1 MTFYKKLLSEETDF
15 LLYFFVTFVIIK
27 KSFTVFLTRGDAVK
41 NRSIVFKLF
50 LLTSTLFTIIFLL
63 FFLGQSLFLEKFYI
77 NKKVKTVQTAFEKF
91 VDAYEKSDKSDK
103 SYEEIR
109 KLKQEF
115 HDKTN
120 ADMQFLNANGIIKSD
135 SNYYIDVFN
144 PKNNETYSIPL
155 NNLLTPEEY
164 KKFENLGLKKDDVIN
179 VVGLLQNNTI
189 TPIKLTT
196 NYNRWQNEYTN
207 SDFSSI
213 NGNPSKNRLTN
224 RYKTVTQIEFTGTIS
239 KLQLPSKAEVRL
251 ANDIETLQA
260 VQYFAELIRNG
271 TANSQ
276 QLNTYIIDS
285 GENIKNSIFVK
296 PIIENGE
303 ITEYA
308 FAIASLQPVN
318 EAMLVL
324 KDYYVYAL
332 IIVFLVIILLS
343 FYYSKIIVKPLI
355 KMNRVTKKMA
365 NFDFSEKLP
374 VTADDEIGGLSGSIN
389 TLSVNL
395 KDRIDRLNVA
405 NTKLQQDIERERQLE
420 KTRKEFISGVSHE
433 LKTPLSVIRS
443 FAEGIKDGVSR
454 DTTYYTDVIL
464 EETENMN
471 RLIVEMLELA
481 KLESGTYKLDMTTFS
496 IGELIQQV
504 YTKLLFS
511 MEEKHLQ
518 VNIDV
523 DSSIFVKANR
533 SRIEQVVVNLLSNAI
548 RYTPDGEKIQVSVIA
563 MEDTVK
569 VEIENTGNPI
579 PEESLEKIWDRF
591 YRLDASRSRHTGG
604 TGLGLSIVKNILD
617 LHDAEYGVYNTTN
630 SVVFYF
636 NLQKVKEVK

>member
-1 MTFYKKLLSEETDF
+1 M
-15 LLYFFVTFVIIK
+15 
-27 KSFTVFLTRGDAVK
+27 K

-91 VDAYEKSDKSDK
+91 VDNYDKSDK
-103 SYEEIR
+103 SYEKVR

-120 ADMQFLNANGIIKSD
+120 ADMQFLDSNGIIKSD
-135 SNYYIDVFN
+135 NNYYIDVFN
-144 PKNNETYSIPL
+144 PNNNKQYSIPL

-164 KKFENLGLKKDDVIN
+164 SKFENLGLKKDVIIN
-179 VVGLLQNNTI
+179 VDGVVQENNII
-189 TPIKLTT
+189 TPQKLGT
-196 NYNRWQNEYTN
+196 NYNQWQNEHFY
-207 SDFSSI
+207 SDFQSI
-213 NGNPSKNRLTN
+213 NGNPSKNRLAS
-224 RYKTVTQIEFTGTIS
+224 RYKSTTRIVFTGVIT

-260 VQYFAELIRNG
+260 VQYFADIIRDG
-271 TANSQ
+271 TSNSN
-276 QLNTYIIDS
+276 QLNTFILDG

-296 PIIENGE
+296 PIIENGK

-443 FAEGIKDGVSR
+443 FAEGIKDGVSK
-454 DTTYYTDVIL
+454 DTSYYTDVIL

-496 IGELIQQV
+496 IGELTQQV

-518 VNIDV
+518 VNV
-523 DSSIFVKANR
+523 DADPSILVKANR

-548 RYTPDGEKIQVSVIA
+548 RYTPDGEKIQVSIIEA
-563 MEDTVK
+563 EDTVK
-569 VEIENTGNPI
+569 IEIENTGNPI

-617 LHDAEYGVYNTTN
+617 LHHAEYGVYNTTN

>member
-1 MTFYKKLLSEETDF
+1 M
-15 LLYFFVTFVIIK
+15 
-27 KSFTVFLTRGDAVK
+27 K

-91 VDAYEKSDKSDK
+91 VDNYDKSDK
-103 SYEEIR
+103 SYEKVR

-120 ADMQFLNANGIIKSD
+120 ADMQFLDSNGIIKSD
-135 SNYYIDVFN
+135 NNYYIDVIN
-144 PKNNETYSIPL
+144 PKNEKQYSIPL

-164 KKFENLGLKKDDVIN
+164 NKFENLGLKKDVIIN
-179 VVGLLQNNTI
+179 VDGVVQENNII
-189 TPIKLTT
+189 TPQKLGT
-196 NYNRWQNEYTN
+196 NYNQWQNEHFY
-207 SDFSSI
+207 SDFQSI
-213 NGNPSKNRLTN
+213 NGNPSKNRLAS
-224 RYKTVTQIEFTGTIS
+224 RYKSTTRIVFTGVIT

-260 VQYFAELIRNG
+260 VQYFADMIREG
-271 TANSQ
+271 TSNSN
-276 QLNTYIIDS
+276 QLSTFILDG

-296 PIIENGE
+296 PIIENGR

-355 KMNRVTKKMA
+355 KINRVTKKMA

-443 FAEGIKDGVSR
+443 FAEGIKDGVSK
-454 DTTYYTDVIL
+454 DTSYYTDVIL

-496 IGELIQQV
+496 IGELTQQV

-518 VNIDV
+518 VNIDA
-523 DSSIFVKANR
+523 DPSILVKANR

-548 RYTPDGEKIQVSVIA
+548 RYTPEGEKIQVSIIEA
-563 MEDTVK
+563 EDTVK

-617 LHDAEYGVYNTTN
+617 LHHAEYGVYNTTN

>member
-1 MTFYKKLLSEETDF
+1 M
-15 LLYFFVTFVIIK
+15 
-27 KSFTVFLTRGDAVK
+27 K

-91 VDAYEKSDKSDK
+91 VDNYEKSDKSF
-103 SYEEIR
+103 EEIR

-120 ADMQFLNANGIIKSD
+120 AEMQFLDSNGIIKSEN
-135 SNYYIDVFN
+135 NYYIEVIN
-144 PKNNETYSIPL
+144 SNNNKTYSIPL

-164 KKFENLGLKKDDVIN
+164 NKFENLGLKKEGMIHVE
-179 VVGLLQNNTI
+179 GFLQDNII
-189 TPIKLTT
+189 TPLELTT
-196 NYNRWQNEYTN
+196 NYNRWRNENVN
-207 SDFSSI
+207 SDFQTIS
-213 NGNPSKNRLTN
+213 GNPSKNRLTN
-224 RYKTVTQIEFTGTIS
+224 RYKTTSQISFTGVIS
-239 KLQLPSKAEVRL
+239 KLHIPSKSEVRL
-251 ANDIETLQA
+251 ANDFETLQA
-260 VQYFAELIRNG
+260 VEYFASTIRQG
-271 TANSQ
+271 TSNSN
-276 QLNTYIIDS
+276 QLNTYILDS
-285 GENIKNSIFVK
+285 GENIKNSVFVK
-296 PIIENGE
+296 PIMENGK
-303 ITEYA
+303 TKEYA
-308 FAIASLQPVN
+308 FVIASLQPVN

-355 KMNRVTKKMA
+355 KINRVTKKMA

-374 VTADDEIGGLSGSIN
+374 VTADDEIGGLSSGIN

-443 FAEGIKDGVSR
+443 FAEGIQDGVSK
-454 DTTYYTDVIL
+454 DTTYYTNVIL
-464 EETENMN
+464 EETDNMN

-481 KLESGTYKLDMTTFS
+481 KLESGTYKLEMSTFS

-518 VNIDV
+518 VDIHA
-523 DSSIFVKANR
+523 DSSLFVKANR
-533 SRIEQVVVNLLSNAI
+533 SRIKQVVVNLLSNAI
-548 RYTPDGEKIQVSVIA
+548 RYTPDGEKIHVSIIET
-563 MEDTVK
+563 EDTVK
-569 VEIENTGNPI
+569 IKIENTGNPI

-617 LHDAEYGVYNTTN
+617 LHHAEYGVYNTTN

>member
-1 MTFYKKLLSEETDF
+1 M
-15 LLYFFVTFVIIK
+15 
-27 KSFTVFLTRGDAVK
+27 K

-91 VDAYEKSDKSDK
+91 VDNYDKSDK
-103 SYEEIR
+103 SYEKVR

-120 ADMQFLNANGIIKSD
+120 ADMQFLDSNGIIKSD
-135 SNYYIDVFN
+135 NNYYIDVFN
-144 PKNNETYSIPL
+144 PNNNKQYSIPL

-164 KKFENLGLKKDDVIN
+164 NKFENLGLKKDVIIN
-179 VVGLLQNNTI
+179 VDGVVQENNII
-189 TPIKLTT
+189 TPQKLGT
-196 NYNRWQNEYTN
+196 NYNQWQNEHFY
-207 SDFSSI
+207 SDFQSI
-213 NGNPSKNRLTN
+213 NGNPSKNRLAS
-224 RYKTVTQIEFTGTIS
+224 RYKSTTRIVFTGVIT

-260 VQYFAELIRNG
+260 VQYFADMIREG
-271 TANSQ
+271 TSNSN
-276 QLNTYIIDS
+276 QLSTFILDG

-296 PIIENGE
+296 PIIENGR

-443 FAEGIKDGVSR
+443 FAEGIKDGVSK
-454 DTTYYTDVIL
+454 DTSYYTDVIL

-471 RLIVEMLELA
+471 MLIVEMLELA

-496 IGELIQQV
+496 IGELTQQV

-518 VNIDV
+518 VNV
-523 DSSIFVKANR
+523 DADPSILVTANR

-548 RYTPDGEKIQVSVIA
+548 RYTPEGEKIQVSIIEA
-563 MEDTVK
+563 EDTVK

-617 LHDAEYGVYNTTN
+617 LHHAEYGVYNTTN

>member
-1 MTFYKKLLSEETDF
+1 M
-15 LLYFFVTFVIIK
+15 
-27 KSFTVFLTRGDAVK
+27 K

-91 VDAYEKSDKSDK
+91 VDNYDKSDK
-103 SYEEIR
+103 SYEQVR

-120 ADMQFLNANGIIKSD
+120 ADMQFLDSNGIIKSD
-135 SNYYIDVFN
+135 NNYYIDVFN
-144 PKNNETYSIPL
+144 PKNNKQYSIPL

-164 KKFENLGLKKDDVIN
+164 NKFENLGLKKDVIIN
-179 VVGLLQNNTI
+179 VDGVVQENNII
-189 TPIKLTT
+189 TPQKLGT
-196 NYNRWQNEYTN
+196 NYNQWQNEHFY
-207 SDFSSI
+207 SDFQSI
-213 NGNPSKNRLTN
+213 NGNPSKNRLAS
-224 RYKTVTQIEFTGTIS
+224 RYKSTTRIVFTGVIT

-260 VQYFAELIRNG
+260 VQYFADMIREG
-271 TANSQ
+271 TSNSN
-276 QLNTYIIDS
+276 QLSTFILDG

-296 PIIENGE
+296 PIIENGR

-355 KMNRVTKKMA
+355 KINRVTKKMA

-443 FAEGIKDGVSR
+443 FAEGIKDGVSK
-454 DTTYYTDVIL
+454 DTSYYTDVIL

-496 IGELIQQV
+496 IGELTQQV

-518 VNIDV
+518 VNIDA
-523 DSSIFVKANR
+523 DPSILVKANR

-548 RYTPDGEKIQVSVIA
+548 RYTPEGEKIQVSIIEA
-563 MEDTVK
+563 EGTVK

-617 LHDAEYGVYNTTN
+617 LHHAEYGVYNTTN

>member
-1 MTFYKKLLSEETDF
+1 M
-15 LLYFFVTFVIIK
+15 
-27 KSFTVFLTRGDAVK
+27 K

-91 VDAYEKSDKSDK
+91 VDNYEKSGKT
-103 SYEEIR
+103 YEEIR

-120 ADMQFLNANGIIKSD
+120 AEMQFLNTNGIIKSD
-135 SNYYIDVFN
+135 NNFYIDVIN
-144 PKNNETYSIPL
+144 PKNNKAYSIPL

-164 KKFENLGLKKDDVIN
+164 NKFENLGLKKDGVIN
-179 VVGLLQNNTI
+179 VVGFVQDSAI
-189 TPIKLTT
+189 TPIELTT
-196 NYNRWQNEYTN
+196 NYNRWQNEYIN
-207 SDFSSI
+207 SDFQSI
-213 NGNPSKNRLTN
+213 NGNPAKNRLTS
-224 RYKTVTQIEFTGTIS
+224 RSKTVTQIEFTGIVS
-239 KLQLPSKAEVRL
+239 KLQLPSKADVRL
-251 ANDIETLQA
+251 ANDLETLQA
-260 VQYFAELIRNG
+260 VQYFAEIIRDG
-271 TANSQ
+271 TTSPQ
-276 QLNTYIIDS
+276 QLSHFLLDS

-296 PIIENGE
+296 PIMENGK

-308 FAIASLQPVN
+308 FAVASLQPVN

-443 FAEGIKDGVSR
+443 FAEGIKDGVSK

-518 VNIDV
+518 VSIDV

-579 PEESLEKIWDRF
+579 PEDSLEKIWDRF

-617 LHDAEYGVYNTTN
+617 LHHAEYGVYNTTN

>member
-1 MTFYKKLLSEETDF
+1 M
-15 LLYFFVTFVIIK
+15 
-27 KSFTVFLTRGDAVK
+27 K

-91 VDAYEKSDKSDK
+91 VDNYEKSGK

-120 ADMQFLNANGIIKSD
+120 AEMQFLDSNGIIKSD
-135 SNYYIDVFN
+135 TNYYIDVIGPN
-144 PKNNETYSIPL
+144 DTTYSIPL
-155 NNLLTPEEY
+155 NNILTPEEY
-164 KKFENLGLKKDDVIN
+164 NKFENLGLKKDGIISVFGFLHGNI
-179 VVGLLQNNTI
+179 I
-189 TPIKLTT
+189 TPISLKT
-196 NYNRWQNEYTN
+196 NYNQWSNGNIT
-207 SDFSSI
+207 SDMQLI
-213 NGNPSKNRLTN
+213 GENPSKNRLTN
-224 RYKTVTQIEFTGTIS
+224 RYKQQGFTTVDFEGVIS

-251 ANDIETLQA
+251 ANDFETLQA
-260 VQYFAELIRNG
+260 VQSFANTIRQGIFNSNQLII
-271 TANSQ
+271 
-276 QLNTYIIDS
+276 YPIDA
-285 GENIKNSIFVK
+285 GENLKNRIFVK
-296 PIIENGE
+296 PIIENGK

-308 FAIASLQPVN
+308 FAIVSLQPVN

-355 KMNRVTKKMA
+355 KINRVTKKMA

-443 FAEGIKDGVSR
+443 FAEGIQDGVSK

-481 KLESGTYKLDMTTFS
+481 KLESGTYKLEMTTFS

-504 YTKLLFS
+504 HTKLLFS
-511 MEEKHLQ
+511 MEEKQLQ
-518 VNIDV
+518 VDV
-523 DSSIFVKANR
+523 DADTSIFVKANR

-548 RYTPDGEKIQVSVIA
+548 RYTPDGERIKVSVIET
-563 MEDTVK
+563 EDTVK
-569 VEIENTGNPI
+569 VEIENSGNLI

-617 LHDAEYGVYNTTN
+617 LHHAKYGVYNTNN

-636 NLQKVKEVK
+636 NLPNVKEVK

>member
-1 MTFYKKLLSEETDF
+1 
-15 LLYFFVTFVIIK
+15 
-27 KSFTVFLTRGDAVK
+27 
-41 NRSIVFKLF
+41 
-50 LLTSTLFTIIFLL
+50 TIIFLL

-91 VDAYEKSDKSDK
+91 VDNYDKSDK
-103 SYEEIR
+103 SYEKIR

-120 ADMQFLNANGIIKSD
+120 ADMQFLDSNGIIKSD
-135 SNYYIDVFN
+135 NNYYIDVFN
-144 PKNNETYSIPL
+144 PNNNKQYSIPL

-164 KKFENLGLKKDDVIN
+164 NKFENLGLKKDVIIN
-179 VVGLLQNNTI
+179 VDGVVQENNII
-189 TPIKLTT
+189 TPQKLGT
-196 NYNRWQNEYTN
+196 NYNQWQNEHFY
-207 SDFSSI
+207 SDFQSI
-213 NGNPSKNRLTN
+213 NGNPSKNRLAS
-224 RYKTVTQIEFTGTIS
+224 RYKSTTRIVFTGVIT

-260 VQYFAELIRNG
+260 VQYFADIIRDG
-271 TANSQ
+271 TSNSN
-276 QLNTYIIDS
+276 QLNTFILDG

-296 PIIENGE
+296 PIIENGK

-355 KMNRVTKKMA
+355 KINRVTKKMA

-443 FAEGIKDGVSR
+443 FAEGIKDGVSK
-454 DTTYYTDVIL
+454 DTSYYTDVIL

-496 IGELIQQV
+496 IGELTQQV

-518 VNIDV
+518 VNV
-523 DSSIFVKANR
+523 DADPSILVKANR

-548 RYTPDGEKIQVSVIA
+548 RYTPDGKKIQVSIIEA
-563 MEDTVK
+563 EDTVK

-617 LHDAEYGVYNTTN
+617 LHHAEYGVYNTTN

>member
-1 MTFYKKLLSEETDF
+1 M
-15 LLYFFVTFVIIK
+15 
-27 KSFTVFLTRGDAVK
+27 K

-91 VDAYEKSDKSDK
+91 VDNYDKSDK
-103 SYEEIR
+103 SYEKVR

-120 ADMQFLNANGIIKSD
+120 ADMQFLDSNGIIKSD
-135 SNYYIDVFN
+135 NNYYIDVFN
-144 PKNNETYSIPL
+144 PNNNKQYSIPL

-164 KKFENLGLKKDDVIN
+164 NKFENLGLKKDVIIN
-179 VVGLLQNNTI
+179 VDGVVQENNII
-189 TPIKLTT
+189 TPQKLGT
-196 NYNRWQNEYTN
+196 NYNQWQNEHFY
-207 SDFSSI
+207 SDFQSI
-213 NGNPSKNRLTN
+213 NGNPSKNRLAS
-224 RYKTVTQIEFTGTIS
+224 RYKSTTRIVFTGVIT

-260 VQYFAELIRNG
+260 VQYFADMIREG
-271 TANSQ
+271 TSNSN
-276 QLNTYIIDS
+276 QLSTFILDG

-296 PIIENGE
+296 PIIENGR

-355 KMNRVTKKMA
+355 KINRVTKKMA

-443 FAEGIKDGVSR
+443 FAEGIKDGVSK
-454 DTTYYTDVIL
+454 DTSYYTDVIL

-496 IGELIQQV
+496 IGELTQQV

-518 VNIDV
+518 VNIDA
-523 DSSIFVKANR
+523 DPSILVKANR

-548 RYTPDGEKIQVSVIA
+548 RYTPEGEKIQVSIIEA
-563 MEDTVK
+563 EDTVK

-617 LHDAEYGVYNTTN
+617 LHHAEYGVYNTTN

>member
-1 MTFYKKLLSEETDF
+1 M
-15 LLYFFVTFVIIK
+15 
-27 KSFTVFLTRGDAVK
+27 K

-91 VDAYEKSDKSDK
+91 VDNYEKSAQDF
-103 SYEEIR
+103 EETR

-120 ADMQFLNANGIIKSD
+120 AEIQFLDSNGIIKSEY
-135 SNYYIDVFN
+135 SFYIDVIN
-144 PKNNETYSIPL
+144 PDNNKTYSIPL

-164 KKFENLGLKKDDVIN
+164 NKFANLGLKKDGIIYVD
-179 VVGLLQNNTI
+179 GLLQSNNVITPQELITNNT
-189 TPIKLTT
+189 
-196 NYNRWQNEYTN
+196 RWENEQFN
-207 SDFSSI
+207 SDFQSI
-213 NGNPSKNRLTN
+213 SGNPSKNKLKN
-224 RYKTVTQIEFTGTIS
+224 RYDNTGSPIHFTGVIS

-251 ANDIETLQA
+251 AKDFETLQA
-260 VQYFAELIRNG
+260 VQYFARTIRQG
-271 TANSQ
+271 TSNSN
-276 QLNTYIIDS
+276 QLNTYILDS
-285 GENIKNSIFVK
+285 GENIKNSVFVK
-296 PIIENGE
+296 PIMENGK
-303 ITEYA
+303 IKEYA
-308 FAIASLQPVN
+308 FVIASLQPVN

-355 KMNRVTKKMA
+355 KINRVTKKMA

-374 VTADDEIGGLSGSIN
+374 VTADDEIGGLSSSIN

-443 FAEGIKDGVSR
+443 FAEGIQDGVSK
-454 DTTYYTDVIL
+454 DTTYYTNVIL
-464 EETENMN
+464 EETDNMN

-481 KLESGTYKLDMTTFS
+481 KLESGTYKLEMSTFS

-518 VNIDV
+518 VDIHA
-523 DSSIFVKANR
+523 DSSLFVKANR
-533 SRIEQVVVNLLSNAI
+533 SRIKQVVVNLLSNAI
-548 RYTPDGEKIQVSVIA
+548 RYTPDGEKIHVSIVET
-563 MEDTVK
+563 EDTVK
-569 VEIENTGNPI
+569 IEIENTGNPI

-617 LHDAEYGVYNTTN
+617 LHRAEYGVYNTTN

>member
-1 MTFYKKLLSEETDF
+1 M
-15 LLYFFVTFVIIK
+15 
-27 KSFTVFLTRGDAVK
+27 K

-91 VDAYEKSDKSDK
+91 VDNYDKSDK
-103 SYEEIR
+103 SYEKVR

-120 ADMQFLNANGIIKSD
+120 ADMQFLDSNGIIKSD
-135 SNYYIDVFN
+135 NNYYIDVFN
-144 PKNNETYSIPL
+144 PNNNKQYSIPL

-164 KKFENLGLKKDDVIN
+164 NKFENLGLKKDVIIN
-179 VVGLLQNNTI
+179 VDGVVQENNII
-189 TPIKLTT
+189 TPQKLGT
-196 NYNRWQNEYTN
+196 NYNQWQNEHFY
-207 SDFSSI
+207 SDFQSI
-213 NGNPSKNRLTN
+213 NGNPSKNRLAS
-224 RYKTVTQIEFTGTIS
+224 RYKSTTRIVFTGVIT

-260 VQYFAELIRNG
+260 VQYFADIIRDG
-271 TANSQ
+271 TSNSN
-276 QLNTYIIDS
+276 QLNTFILDG

-296 PIIENGE
+296 PIIENGK

-443 FAEGIKDGVSR
+443 FAEGIKDGVSK
-454 DTTYYTDVIL
+454 DTSYYTDVIL

-496 IGELIQQV
+496 IGELTQQV

-518 VNIDV
+518 VNVNADP
-523 DSSIFVKANR
+523 SILVKANR

-548 RYTPDGEKIQVSVIA
+548 RYTPDGEKIQVSIIEA
-563 MEDTVK
+563 EDTVK
-569 VEIENTGNPI
+569 IEIENTGNPI

-617 LHDAEYGVYNTTN
+617 LHHAEYGVYNTTN

>member
-1 MTFYKKLLSEETDF
+1 M
-15 LLYFFVTFVIIK
+15 
-27 KSFTVFLTRGDAVK
+27 K

-91 VDAYEKSDKSDK
+91 VDNYDKSDK
-103 SYEEIR
+103 SYEKVR

-120 ADMQFLNANGIIKSD
+120 ADMQFLDSNGIIKSD
-135 SNYYIDVFN
+135 NNYYIDVFN
-144 PKNNETYSIPL
+144 PNNNKQYSIPL

-164 KKFENLGLKKDDVIN
+164 NKFENLGLKKDVIIN
-179 VVGLLQNNTI
+179 VDGVVQENNII
-189 TPIKLTT
+189 TPQKLGT
-196 NYNRWQNEYTN
+196 NYNQWQNEHFY
-207 SDFSSI
+207 SDFQSI
-213 NGNPSKNRLTN
+213 NGNPSKNRLAS
-224 RYKTVTQIEFTGTIS
+224 RYKSTTRIVFTGVIT

-260 VQYFAELIRNG
+260 VQYFADIIRDG
-271 TANSQ
+271 TSNSN
-276 QLNTYIIDS
+276 QLNTFILDG

-296 PIIENGE
+296 PIIENGK

-443 FAEGIKDGVSR
+443 FAEGIKDGVSK
-454 DTTYYTDVIL
+454 DTSYYTDVIL

-481 KLESGTYKLDMTTFS
+481 KLESGTYKLDLTTFS
-496 IGELIQQV
+496 IGELTQQV

-518 VNIDV
+518 VNV
-523 DSSIFVKANR
+523 DADPSILVKANR

-548 RYTPDGEKIQVSVIA
+548 RYTPDGEKIQVSIIEA
-563 MEDTVK
+563 EDTVK
-569 VEIENTGNPI
+569 IEIENTGNPI

-617 LHDAEYGVYNTTN
+617 LHHAEYGVYNTTN

>member
-1 MTFYKKLLSEETDF
+1 MTFYIKLLSEETDF

-77 NKKVKTVQTAFEKF
+77 NKKVKTVQTSFEKF
-91 VDAYEKSDKSDK
+91 VDNYEKSGK

-120 ADMQFLNANGIIKSD
+120 AEMQFLNTNGIIKSD
-135 SNYYIDVFN
+135 NNFYIDVIN
-144 PKNNETYSIPL
+144 PKNNKPYSIPL

-164 KKFENLGLKKDDVIN
+164 NKFENLGLKKDGVIN
-179 VVGLLQNNTI
+179 VVGFVQDSTI
-189 TPIKLTT
+189 TPIELTT
-196 NYNRWQNEYTN
+196 NYNRWQNEYIN
-207 SDFSSI
+207 SDFQSI
-213 NGNPSKNRLTN
+213 NGNPAKNRLTS
-224 RYKTVTQIEFTGTIS
+224 RSKTVTQIEFTGIVS
-239 KLQLPSKAEVRL
+239 KLQLPSKADVRL
-251 ANDIETLQA
+251 ANDLETLQA
-260 VQYFAELIRNG
+260 VQYFAEIIRDG
-271 TANSQ
+271 TTSPQ
-276 QLNTYIIDS
+276 QLSHFLLDS

-296 PIIENGE
+296 PIMENGK
-303 ITEYA
+303 IKEYA
-308 FAIASLQPVN
+308 FAVASLQPVN

-443 FAEGIKDGVSR
+443 FAEGIKDGVSK

-471 RLIVEMLELA
+471 RLIIEMLELA

-579 PEESLEKIWDRF
+579 PEDSLEKIWDRF

-617 LHDAEYGVYNTTN
+617 LHHAEYGVYNTNN

>member
-1 MTFYKKLLSEETDF
+1 M
-15 LLYFFVTFVIIK
+15 
-27 KSFTVFLTRGDAVK
+27 K

-443 FAEGIKDGVSR
+443 FAEGIKDGVSK

-523 DSSIFVKANR
+523 DPSIFVKANR

>member
-1 MTFYKKLLSEETDF
+1 M
-15 LLYFFVTFVIIK
+15 
-27 KSFTVFLTRGDAVK
+27 
-41 NRSIVFKLF
+41 
-50 LLTSTLFTIIFLL
+50 
-63 FFLGQSLFLEKFYI
+63 
-77 NKKVKTVQTAFEKF
+77 
-91 VDAYEKSDKSDK
+91 
-103 SYEEIR
+103 
-109 KLKQEF
+109 
-115 HDKTN
+115 
-120 ADMQFLNANGIIKSD
+120 
-135 SNYYIDVFN
+135 
-144 PKNNETYSIPL
+144 
-155 NNLLTPEEY
+155 
-164 KKFENLGLKKDDVIN
+164 
-179 VVGLLQNNTI
+179 
-189 TPIKLTT
+189 
-196 NYNRWQNEYTN
+196 
-207 SDFSSI
+207 
-213 NGNPSKNRLTN
+213 
-224 RYKTVTQIEFTGTIS
+224 TQIEFTGIVS

-276 QLNTYIIDS
+276 QLNTYIIDG

-296 PIIENGE
+296 PIMENGK

-355 KMNRVTKKMA
+355 KINRVTKKMA

-443 FAEGIKDGVSR
+443 FAEGIKDGVSK

-523 DSSIFVKANR
+523 EPSIFVKANR

-617 LHDAEYGVYNTTN
+617 LHHTEYGVYNTTN

>member
-1 MTFYKKLLSEETDF
+1 M
-15 LLYFFVTFVIIK
+15 
-27 KSFTVFLTRGDAVK
+27 K

-91 VDAYEKSDKSDK
+91 VDNYDKSDK
-103 SYEEIR
+103 SYEQVR

-120 ADMQFLNANGIIKSD
+120 ADMQFLDSNGIIKSD
-135 SNYYIDVFN
+135 NNYYIDVFN
-144 PKNNETYSIPL
+144 PNNNKQYSIPL

-164 KKFENLGLKKDDVIN
+164 NKFENLGLKKDVIIN
-179 VVGLLQNNTI
+179 VDGVVQENNII
-189 TPIKLTT
+189 TPQKLGT
-196 NYNRWQNEYTN
+196 NYNQWQNEHFY
-207 SDFSSI
+207 SDFQSI
-213 NGNPSKNRLTN
+213 NGNPSKNRLAS
-224 RYKTVTQIEFTGTIS
+224 RYKSTTRIVFTGVIT

-355 KMNRVTKKMA
+355 KINRVTKKMA

-443 FAEGIKDGVSR
+443 FAEGIKDGVSK
-454 DTTYYTDVIL
+454 DTSYYTDVIL

-496 IGELIQQV
+496 IGELTQQV

-518 VNIDV
+518 VNIDA
-523 DSSIFVKANR
+523 DPSILVKANR

-548 RYTPDGEKIQVSVIA
+548 RYTPEGEKIQVSIIEA
-563 MEDTVK
+563 EDTVK

-617 LHDAEYGVYNTTN
+617 LHHAEYGVYNTTN

>member
-1 MTFYKKLLSEETDF
+1 
-15 LLYFFVTFVIIK
+15 
-27 KSFTVFLTRGDAVK
+27 
-41 NRSIVFKLF
+41 FKLF

-91 VDAYEKSDKSDK
+91 VDNYDKSDK
-103 SYEEIR
+103 SYEQVR

-120 ADMQFLNANGIIKSD
+120 ADMQFLDSNGIIKSD
-135 SNYYIDVFN
+135 NNYYIDVFN
-144 PKNNETYSIPL
+144 PNNNKQYSIPL

-164 KKFENLGLKKDDVIN
+164 NKFENLGLKKDVIIN
-179 VVGLLQNNTI
+179 VDGVVQENNII
-189 TPIKLTT
+189 TPQKLGT
-196 NYNRWQNEYTN
+196 NYNQWQNEHFY
-207 SDFSSI
+207 SDFQSI
-213 NGNPSKNRLTN
+213 NGNPSKNRLAS
-224 RYKTVTQIEFTGTIS
+224 RYKSTTRIVFTGVIT

-260 VQYFAELIRNG
+260 VQYFADMIREG
-271 TANSQ
+271 TSNSN
-276 QLNTYIIDS
+276 QLSTFILDG

-296 PIIENGE
+296 PIIENGR

-355 KMNRVTKKMA
+355 KINRVTKKMA

-443 FAEGIKDGVSR
+443 FAEGIKDGVSK
-454 DTTYYTDVIL
+454 DTSYYTDVIL

-496 IGELIQQV
+496 IGELTQQV

-518 VNIDV
+518 VNIDA
-523 DSSIFVKANR
+523 DPSILVKANR

-548 RYTPDGEKIQVSVIA
+548 RYTPEGEKIQVSIIEA
-563 MEDTVK
+563 EDTVK

-617 LHDAEYGVYNTTN
+617 LHHAEYGVYNTTN

>member
-1 MTFYKKLLSEETDF
+1 M
-15 LLYFFVTFVIIK
+15 
-27 KSFTVFLTRGDAVK
+27 K

-91 VDAYEKSDKSDK
+91 VDTYEKSGKT
-103 SYEEIR
+103 YEEIR

-135 SNYYIDVFN
+135 NNYYIDVFN

-179 VVGLLQNNTI
+179 VVGLLQNKTI

-296 PIIENGE
+296 PIMKNGE

-443 FAEGIKDGVSR
+443 FAEGIKDGVSK

-523 DSSIFVKANR
+523 DPSIFVKANR

-548 RYTPDGEKIQVSVIA
+548 RYTPDGEKIQVSVME

-617 LHDAEYGVYNTTN
+617 LHHAEYGVYNTTN

>member
-1 MTFYKKLLSEETDF
+1 M
-15 LLYFFVTFVIIK
+15 
-27 KSFTVFLTRGDAVK
+27 K

-91 VDAYEKSDKSDK
+91 VDNYEKSGKT
-103 SYEEIR
+103 YEEIR

-120 ADMQFLNANGIIKSD
+120 AEMQFLNTNGIIKSD
-135 SNYYIDVFN
+135 NNFYIDVIN
-144 PKNNETYSIPL
+144 PKNNKAYSIPL

-164 KKFENLGLKKDDVIN
+164 NKFENLGLKKDGVIN
-179 VVGLLQNNTI
+179 VVGFVQDSAI
-189 TPIKLTT
+189 TPIELTT
-196 NYNRWQNEYTN
+196 NYNRWQNEYIN
-207 SDFSSI
+207 SDFQSI
-213 NGNPSKNRLTN
+213 NGNPAKNRLTS
-224 RYKTVTQIEFTGTIS
+224 RSKTVTQIEFTGIVS
-239 KLQLPSKAEVRL
+239 KLQLPSKADVRL
-251 ANDIETLQA
+251 ANDLETLQA
-260 VQYFAELIRNG
+260 VQYFAEIIRDG
-271 TANSQ
+271 TTSPQ
-276 QLNTYIIDS
+276 QLSHFLLDS

-296 PIIENGE
+296 PIMEDGKIK
-303 ITEYA
+303 EYA
-308 FAIASLQPVN
+308 FAVASLQPVN

-443 FAEGIKDGVSR
+443 FAEGIKDGVSK

-518 VNIDV
+518 VSIDV

-579 PEESLEKIWDRF
+579 PEDSLEKIWDRF

-617 LHDAEYGVYNTTN
+617 LHHAEYGVYNTTN

>member
-1 MTFYKKLLSEETDF
+1 M
-15 LLYFFVTFVIIK
+15 
-27 KSFTVFLTRGDAVK
+27 K

-91 VDAYEKSDKSDK
+91 VNTYEESGKT
-103 SYEEIR
+103 YEEIR

-120 ADMQFLNANGIIKSD
+120 AEMQFLNTNGIIKSD
-135 SNYYIDVFN
+135 NNFYIDVIN
-144 PKNNETYSIPL
+144 PKNNKAYSIPL
-155 NNLLTPEEY
+155 NNVLTPEEY
-164 KKFENLGLKKDDVIN
+164 NKFENLGLKKDGMIN
-179 VVGLLQNNTI
+179 VVGFVQDSTI
-189 TPIKLTT
+189 TPLELTT
-196 NYNRWQNEYTN
+196 NYNRWQNENVN
-207 SDFSSI
+207 SDFQSI
-213 NGNPSKNRLTN
+213 NGNPAKNRLTS
-224 RYKTVTQIEFTGTIS
+224 RSKTVTQIEFTGIVS
-239 KLQLPSKAEVRL
+239 KLQLPSKADVRL
-251 ANDIETLQA
+251 ANDFETLQA
-260 VQYFAELIRNG
+260 VQYFAEIIRNG
-271 TANSQ
+271 TANSH
-276 QLNTYIIDS
+276 QLNTYIIDG

-296 PIIENGE
+296 PIVENGK

-443 FAEGIKDGVSR
+443 FAEGIKDGVSK

-518 VNIDV
+518 VNVDV
-523 DSSIFVKANR
+523 DSSIFVNANR

-548 RYTPDGEKIQVSVIA
+548 RYTPDGEKIHVSVIELA
-563 MEDTVK
+563 DIVK

-579 PEESLEKIWDRF
+579 PEESLKKIWDRF

-617 LHDAEYGVYNTTN
+617 LHHAEYGVYNTTN

>member
-1 MTFYKKLLSEETDF
+1 M
-15 LLYFFVTFVIIK
+15 
-27 KSFTVFLTRGDAVK
+27 K

-91 VDAYEKSDKSDK
+91 VDNYEKSGK

-120 ADMQFLNANGIIKSD
+120 AEMQFLDSNGIIKSD
-135 SNYYIDVFN
+135 TNYYIDVIGPN
-144 PKNNETYSIPL
+144 DTTYSIPL
-155 NNLLTPEEY
+155 NNILTPEEY
-164 KKFENLGLKKDDVIN
+164 NKFENLGLKKDGILSVFGFLHGNI
-179 VVGLLQNNTI
+179 I
-189 TPIKLTT
+189 TPMALKT
-196 NYNRWQNEYTN
+196 NYNQWSNGNIT
-207 SDFSSI
+207 SDMQLI
-213 NGNPSKNRLTN
+213 GENPSKNRLTN
-224 RYKTVTQIEFTGTIS
+224 RYKQQGFTTVDFEGVIS

-251 ANDIETLQA
+251 ANDFETLQA
-260 VQYFAELIRNG
+260 VQSFANTIRQGIFNSNQLII
-271 TANSQ
+271 
-276 QLNTYIIDS
+276 YPIDA
-285 GENIKNSIFVK
+285 GENLKNRIFVK
-296 PIIENGE
+296 PIIENGK

-308 FAIASLQPVN
+308 FAIVSLQPVN

-355 KMNRVTKKMA
+355 KINRVTKKMA

-443 FAEGIKDGVSR
+443 FAEGIQDGVSK

-481 KLESGTYKLDMTTFS
+481 KLESGTYKLEMTTFS
-496 IGELIQQV
+496 IGELIQQIH
-504 YTKLLFS
+504 TKLLFS
-511 MEEKHLQ
+511 MEEKQLQ
-518 VNIDV
+518 VDV
-523 DSSIFVKANR
+523 DADTSIFVKANR

-548 RYTPDGEKIQVSVIA
+548 RYTPDGERIKVSVIET
-563 MEDTVK
+563 EDTVK

-617 LHDAEYGVYNTTN
+617 LHHAKYGVYNTNN

-636 NLQKVKEVK
+636 NLPNVKEVK

>member
-1 MTFYKKLLSEETDF
+1 M
-15 LLYFFVTFVIIK
+15 
-27 KSFTVFLTRGDAVK
+27 K

-91 VDAYEKSDKSDK
+91 VDNYEKSNQDFEDT
-103 SYEEIR
+103 R

-120 ADMQFLNANGIIKSD
+120 AEIQFLDSNGIIKSEN
-135 SNYYIDVFN
+135 SFYIDVIN
-144 PKNNETYSIPL
+144 PNNNKTYSIPL

-164 KKFENLGLKKDDVIN
+164 NKFVNLGLKKDGIIYVD
-179 VVGLLQNNTI
+179 GLLQPNNIITPQELITNNT
-189 TPIKLTT
+189 
-196 NYNRWQNEYTN
+196 RWENEQFN
-207 SDFSSI
+207 SDFQSI
-213 NGNPSKNRLTN
+213 SGNPSKNKLKN
-224 RYKTVTQIEFTGTIS
+224 RYNNTGSPIHFTGVIS
-239 KLQLPSKAEVRL
+239 KLQLPSKTEIRL
-251 ANDIETLQA
+251 AKDFETLQA
-260 VQYFAELIRNG
+260 VQYFARTIRQG
-271 TANSQ
+271 TSNSN
-276 QLNTYIIDS
+276 QLNTYILDS
-285 GENIKNSIFVK
+285 GENIKNSVFVK
-296 PIIENGE
+296 PIMENGE
-303 ITEYA
+303 IKEYA

-355 KMNRVTKKMA
+355 KINRVTKKMA

-374 VTADDEIGGLSGSIN
+374 VAADDEIGGLSSSIN

-443 FAEGIKDGVSR
+443 FAEGIQDGVSK
-454 DTTYYTDVIL
+454 DTTYYTNVIL

-481 KLESGTYKLDMTTFS
+481 KLESGTYKLEMSTFS

-518 VNIDV
+518 VDIQADA
-523 DSSIFVKANR
+523 SLFVKANR

-548 RYTPDGEKIQVSVIA
+548 RYTPDGERIKVSVIET
-563 MEDTVK
+563 EDTVK

-617 LHDAEYGVYNTTN
+617 LHHAEYGVYNTTN

>member
-1 MTFYKKLLSEETDF
+1 M
-15 LLYFFVTFVIIK
+15 
-27 KSFTVFLTRGDAVK
+27 K

-91 VDAYEKSDKSDK
+91 VNTYEESGKT
-103 SYEEIR
+103 YEEIR

-120 ADMQFLNANGIIKSD
+120 AEMQFLNTNGIIKSD
-135 SNYYIDVFN
+135 NNFYIDVIN
-144 PKNNETYSIPL
+144 PKNNKAYSIPL
-155 NNLLTPEEY
+155 NNVLTPEEY
-164 KKFENLGLKKDDVIN
+164 NKFENLGLKKDGMIN
-179 VVGLLQNNTI
+179 VVGFVQDSTI
-189 TPIKLTT
+189 TPLELTT
-196 NYNRWQNEYTN
+196 NYNRWQNENVN
-207 SDFSSI
+207 SDFQSI
-213 NGNPSKNRLTN
+213 NGNPAKNRLTS
-224 RYKTVTQIEFTGTIS
+224 RSKTVTQIEFTGIVS
-239 KLQLPSKAEVRL
+239 KLQLPSKADVRL
-251 ANDIETLQA
+251 ANDFETLQA
-260 VQYFAELIRNG
+260 VQYFAEIIRNG
-271 TANSQ
+271 TANSH
-276 QLNTYIIDS
+276 QLNTYIIDG

-296 PIIENGE
+296 PIVENGK

-443 FAEGIKDGVSR
+443 FAEGIKDGVSK

-518 VNIDV
+518 VNVDV
-523 DSSIFVKANR
+523 DSSIFVNANR

-548 RYTPDGEKIQVSVIA
+548 RYTPDGEKIHVSVIEL
-563 MEDTVK
+563 EDIVK
-569 VEIENTGNPI
+569 FEIENTGNPI

-617 LHDAEYGVYNTTN
+617 LHHAEYGVYNTTN

>member
-1 MTFYKKLLSEETDF
+1 M
-15 LLYFFVTFVIIK
+15 
-27 KSFTVFLTRGDAVK
+27 K

-91 VDAYEKSDKSDK
+91 VDNYEKSDQGF
-103 SYEEIR
+103 EETR

-120 ADMQFLNANGIIKSD
+120 AEIQFLDSNGIIKSEN
-135 SNYYIDVFN
+135 SFYIDVIN
-144 PKNNETYSIPL
+144 PNNNKTYSIPL

-164 KKFENLGLKKDDVIN
+164 NKFANLGLKKDGIIYVD
-179 VVGLLQNNTI
+179 GLLQPNNIITPQELITNNT
-189 TPIKLTT
+189 
-196 NYNRWQNEYTN
+196 RWENEQFN
-207 SDFSSI
+207 SDFQSI
-213 NGNPSKNRLTN
+213 SGNPSKNKLKN
-224 RYKTVTQIEFTGTIS
+224 RYDNTGSPIHFTGVIS
-239 KLQLPSKAEVRL
+239 KLQLPSKTEVRL
-251 ANDIETLQA
+251 AKDFETLQA
-260 VQYFAELIRNG
+260 VQYFARTIRQG
-271 TANSQ
+271 TSNSN
-276 QLNTYIIDS
+276 QLNTYILDS
-285 GENIKNSIFVK
+285 GENIKNSVFVK
-296 PIIENGE
+296 PIMENGE
-303 ITEYA
+303 IKEYA

-355 KMNRVTKKMA
+355 KINRVTKKMA

-374 VTADDEIGGLSGSIN
+374 VTADDEIGGLSSSIN

-443 FAEGIKDGVSR
+443 FAEGIQDGVSK
-454 DTTYYTDVIL
+454 DTTYYTNVIL
-464 EETENMN
+464 EETDNMN

-481 KLESGTYKLDMTTFS
+481 KLESGTYKLEMSTFS
-496 IGELIQQV
+496 IGELIQQI

-518 VNIDV
+518 VDIHA
-523 DSSIFVKANR
+523 DSSLFVKANR

-548 RYTPDGEKIQVSVIA
+548 RYTPDGEKIHVSVVE

-569 VEIENTGNPI
+569 IEIENTGNPI

-617 LHDAEYGVYNTTN
+617 LHHAEYGVYNTTN

>member
-1 MTFYKKLLSEETDF
+1 M
-15 LLYFFVTFVIIK
+15 
-27 KSFTVFLTRGDAVK
+27 K

-91 VDAYEKSDKSDK
+91 VDNYDKSDK
-103 SYEEIR
+103 SYEQVR

-120 ADMQFLNANGIIKSD
+120 ADMQFLDSNGIIKSD
-135 SNYYIDVFN
+135 NNYYIDVFN
-144 PKNNETYSIPL
+144 PNNNKQYSIPL

-164 KKFENLGLKKDDVIN
+164 NKFENLGLKKDVIIN
-179 VVGLLQNNTI
+179 VDGVVQENNII
-189 TPIKLTT
+189 TPQKLGT
-196 NYNRWQNEYTN
+196 NYNQWQNEHFY
-207 SDFSSI
+207 SDFQSI
-213 NGNPSKNRLTN
+213 NGNPSKNRLAS
-224 RYKTVTQIEFTGTIS
+224 RYKSTTRIVFTGVIT

-260 VQYFAELIRNG
+260 VQYFADMIREG
-271 TANSQ
+271 TSNSN
-276 QLNTYIIDS
+276 QLSTFILDG

-296 PIIENGE
+296 PIIENGR

-355 KMNRVTKKMA
+355 KINRVTKKMA

-443 FAEGIKDGVSR
+443 FAEGIKDGVSK
-454 DTTYYTDVIL
+454 DTSYYTDVIL

-496 IGELIQQV
+496 IGELTQQV

-518 VNIDV
+518 VNIDA
-523 DSSIFVKANR
+523 DPSILVKANR

-548 RYTPDGEKIQVSVIA
+548 RYTPEGEKIQVSIIEA
-563 MEDTVK
+563 EDTVK

-617 LHDAEYGVYNTTN
+617 LHHAEYGVYNTSN

>member
-1 MTFYKKLLSEETDF
+1 M
-15 LLYFFVTFVIIK
+15 
-27 KSFTVFLTRGDAVK
+27 KSFTVFLIRGEAVK

-91 VDAYEKSDKSDK
+91 VDNYEKSGK

-120 ADMQFLNANGIIKSD
+120 AEMQFLDSNGIIKSD
-135 SNYYIDVFN
+135 TNYYIDVIGPN
-144 PKNNETYSIPL
+144 DTTYSIPL
-155 NNLLTPEEY
+155 NNILTPEEY
-164 KKFENLGLKKDDVIN
+164 NKFENLGLKKDGIISVFGFLHGNI
-179 VVGLLQNNTI
+179 I
-189 TPIKLTT
+189 TPISLKT
-196 NYNRWQNEYTN
+196 NYNQWSNGNIT
-207 SDFSSI
+207 SDMQLI
-213 NGNPSKNRLTN
+213 GENPSKNRLTN
-224 RYKTVTQIEFTGTIS
+224 RYKQQGFTTVDFEGVIS

-251 ANDIETLQA
+251 ANDFETLQA
-260 VQYFAELIRNG
+260 VQSFANTIRQGIFNSNQLII
-271 TANSQ
+271 
-276 QLNTYIIDS
+276 YPIDA
-285 GENIKNSIFVK
+285 GENLKNRIFVK
-296 PIIENGE
+296 PIIENGK

-308 FAIASLQPVN
+308 FAIVSLQPVN

-355 KMNRVTKKMA
+355 KINRVTKKMA

-443 FAEGIKDGVSR
+443 FAEGIQDGVSK

-481 KLESGTYKLDMTTFS
+481 KLESGTYKLEMTTFS
-496 IGELIQQV
+496 IGELIQQIH
-504 YTKLLFS
+504 TKLLFS
-511 MEEKHLQ
+511 MEEKQLQ
-518 VNIDV
+518 VDV
-523 DSSIFVKANR
+523 DADTSIFVKANR

-548 RYTPDGEKIQVSVIA
+548 RYTPDGERIKVSVIET
-563 MEDTVK
+563 EDTVK

-617 LHDAEYGVYNTTN
+617 LHHAKYGVYNTNN

-636 NLQKVKEVK
+636 NLPNVKEVK

>member
-1 MTFYKKLLSEETDF
+1 
-15 LLYFFVTFVIIK
+15 
-27 KSFTVFLTRGDAVK
+27 VK

-91 VDAYEKSDKSDK
+91 VDNYDKSDK
-103 SYEEIR
+103 SYEQVR

-120 ADMQFLNANGIIKSD
+120 ADMQFLDSNGIIKSD
-135 SNYYIDVFN
+135 NNYYIDVFN
-144 PKNNETYSIPL
+144 PNNNKQYSIPL

-164 KKFENLGLKKDDVIN
+164 NKFENLGLKKDVIIN
-179 VVGLLQNNTI
+179 VDGVVQENNII
-189 TPIKLTT
+189 TPQKLGT
-196 NYNRWQNEYTN
+196 NYNQWQNEHFY
-207 SDFSSI
+207 SDFQSI
-213 NGNPSKNRLTN
+213 NGNPSKNRLAS
-224 RYKTVTQIEFTGTIS
+224 RYKSTTRIVFTGVIT

-260 VQYFAELIRNG
+260 VQYFADMIREG
-271 TANSQ
+271 TSNSN
-276 QLNTYIIDS
+276 QLSTFILDG

-296 PIIENGE
+296 PIIENGR

-355 KMNRVTKKMA
+355 KINRVTKKMA

-443 FAEGIKDGVSR
+443 FAEGIKDGVSK
-454 DTTYYTDVIL
+454 DTSYYTDVIL

-496 IGELIQQV
+496 IGELTQQV

-518 VNIDV
+518 VNIDA
-523 DSSIFVKANR
+523 DPSILVTANR

-548 RYTPDGEKIQVSVIA
+548 RYTPEGEKIQVSIIEA
-563 MEDTVK
+563 EDTVK

-617 LHDAEYGVYNTTN
+617 LHHAEYGVYNTTN

>member
-1 MTFYKKLLSEETDF
+1 M
-15 LLYFFVTFVIIK
+15 
-27 KSFTVFLTRGDAVK
+27 K

-91 VDAYEKSDKSDK
+91 VDNYEKSDKSF
-103 SYEEIR
+103 EEIR

-120 ADMQFLNANGIIKSD
+120 AEMQFLDSNGIIKSEN
-135 SNYYIDVFN
+135 NYYIEVIN
-144 PKNNETYSIPL
+144 PNNNKTYSIPL

-164 KKFENLGLKKDDVIN
+164 NKFENLGLKKEGMIHVE
-179 VVGLLQNNTI
+179 GFLQDNII
-189 TPIKLTT
+189 TPLELTT
-196 NYNRWQNEYTN
+196 NYNRWRNENVN
-207 SDFSSI
+207 SDFQTIS
-213 NGNPSKNRLTN
+213 GNPSKNRLTN
-224 RYKTVTQIEFTGTIS
+224 RYKTTSQISFTGVIS
-239 KLQLPSKAEVRL
+239 KLHIPSKSEVRL
-251 ANDIETLQA
+251 ANDFETLQA
-260 VQYFAELIRNG
+260 VEYFASTIRQG
-271 TANSQ
+271 TSNSN
-276 QLNTYIIDS
+276 QLNTYILDS
-285 GENIKNSIFVK
+285 GENIKNSVFVK
-296 PIIENGE
+296 PIMENGK
-303 ITEYA
+303 TKEYA
-308 FAIASLQPVN
+308 FVIASLQPVN

-355 KMNRVTKKMA
+355 KINRVTKKMA

-374 VTADDEIGGLSGSIN
+374 VTADDEIGGLSSGIN

-443 FAEGIKDGVSR
+443 FAEGIQDGVSK
-454 DTTYYTDVIL
+454 DTTYYTNVIL
-464 EETENMN
+464 EETDNMN

-481 KLESGTYKLDMTTFS
+481 KLESGTYKLEMSTFS

-511 MEEKHLQ
+511 TEEKHLQ
-518 VNIDV
+518 VDIHA
-523 DSSIFVKANR
+523 DSSLFVKANR

-548 RYTPDGEKIQVSVIA
+548 RYTPDGEKIHVSVIET
-563 MEDTVK
+563 EDTVK
-569 VEIENTGNPI
+569 IKIENTGNPI

-617 LHDAEYGVYNTTN
+617 LHHAEYGVYNTTN

>member
-1 MTFYKKLLSEETDF
+1 MKHIPFRL
-15 LLYFFVTFVIIK
+15 
-27 KSFTVFLTRGDAVK
+27 
-41 NRSIVFKLF
+41 
-50 LLTSTLFTIIFLL
+50 IIF
-63 FFLGQSLFLEKFYI
+63 
-77 NKKVKTVQTAFEKF
+77 
-91 VDAYEKSDKSDK
+91 
-103 SYEEIR
+103 
-109 KLKQEF
+109 
-115 HDKTN
+115 
-120 ADMQFLNANGIIKSD
+120 
-135 SNYYIDVFN
+135 
-144 PKNNETYSIPL
+144 
-155 NNLLTPEEY
+155 LTPEEY

-179 VVGLLQNNTI
+179 VVGLLQNKTI

-196 NYNRWQNEYTN
+196 NYNHWQNEYTN

-355 KMNRVTKKMA
+355 KINRVTKKMA

-443 FAEGIKDGVSR
+443 FAEGIKDGVSK

-523 DSSIFVKANR
+523 DSSIVVKANR

-579 PEESLEKIWDRF
+579 PEESLEKN
-591 YRLDASRSRHTGG
+591 
-604 TGLGLSIVKNILD
+604 LGSLLPFRCIS
-617 LHDAEYGVYNTTN
+617 
-630 SVVFYF
+630 
-636 NLQKVKEVK
+636 

>member
-1 MTFYKKLLSEETDF
+1 M
-15 LLYFFVTFVIIK
+15 
-27 KSFTVFLTRGDAVK
+27 K

-91 VDAYEKSDKSDK
+91 VNTYEESGKT
-103 SYEEIR
+103 YEEIR

-120 ADMQFLNANGIIKSD
+120 AEMQFLNTNGIIKSD
-135 SNYYIDVFN
+135 NNFYIDVIN
-144 PKNNETYSIPL
+144 PKNNKAYSIPL
-155 NNLLTPEEY
+155 NNVLTPEEY
-164 KKFENLGLKKDDVIN
+164 NKFENLGLKKDGMIN
-179 VVGLLQNNTI
+179 VVGFVQDSTI
-189 TPIKLTT
+189 TPLELTT
-196 NYNRWQNEYTN
+196 NYNRWQNENVN
-207 SDFSSI
+207 SDFQSI
-213 NGNPSKNRLTN
+213 NGNPAKNRLTS
-224 RYKTVTQIEFTGTIS
+224 RSKTVTQIEFTGIVS
-239 KLQLPSKAEVRL
+239 KLQLPSKADVRL
-251 ANDIETLQA
+251 ANDFETLQA
-260 VQYFAELIRNG
+260 VQYFAEIIRNG
-271 TANSQ
+271 TANSH
-276 QLNTYIIDS
+276 QLNTYIIDG

-296 PIIENGE
+296 PIVENGK

-374 VTADDEIGGLSGSIN
+374 VTADDEIGGLSSSIN

-443 FAEGIKDGVSR
+443 FAEGIKDGVSK

-518 VNIDV
+518 VNVDV
-523 DSSIFVKANR
+523 DSSIFVNANR

-548 RYTPDGEKIQVSVIA
+548 RYTPDGEKIHVSVIEL
-563 MEDTVK
+563 EDIVK

-617 LHDAEYGVYNTTN
+617 LHHAEYGVYNTTN